1 MIIIKFFGVNNF
13 NKISDSTKS
22 LDLTKK
28 NKSPKI
34 TISAHMPITTL
45 VLNHILKFKILYI
58 LGFILLF
65 ILLLP
70 ITWPFIY
77 TFLHI
82 LIVQKL
88 PDSNFEYFY
97 KAIYES
103 RFLGD
108 FFNRIDPNFT
118 YRTWHLKFRSSS
130 WLLSGCNKPS
140 TALDFFLLDETSN
153 LEDLGR
159 KKNLKLRITNLP
171 ENKNITDEIRMRI
184 LQDRLEIIYYYLVAK
199 HYLGSQIDK
208 NKPIDLSELDKNK
221 PIDLS
226 ELDKNKPIDWSE
238 LDRVKEN
245 FVKDLTNQFQKRIN
259 FNNKIVWQSKN
270 ILQ

>member
-1 MIIIKFFGVNNF
+1 
-13 NKISDSTKS
+13 
-22 LDLTKK
+22 
-28 NKSPKI
+28 
-34 TISAHMPITTL
+34 
-45 VLNHILKFKILYI
+45 LYI

-97 KAIYES
+97 EDFYKNY
-103 RFLGD
+103 FLGD

-130 WLLSGCNKPS
+130 WLLSGCNKLS
-140 TALDFFLLDETSN
+140 EALNFFLLDTGSS
-153 LEDLGR
+153 LEDLERQYG
-159 KKNLKLRITNLP
+159 LKLKITDLS

-184 LQDRLEIIYYYLVAK
+184 LQDRLEIIYYYLIAK
-199 HYLGSQIDK
+199 HCLTLKDHRSI
-208 NKPIDLSELDKNK
+208 SEDRQ
-221 PIDLS
+221 
-226 ELDKNKPIDWSE
+226 PIDWSE

-245 FVKDLTNQFQKRIN
+245 LVKDLTNQFQK
-259 FNNKIVWQSKN
+259 
-270 ILQ
+270 